1 LNEEVEKMRNVL
13 ILLILFIFVSPAYA
27 ATTYSTTYRWIDEK
41 GVVGFTDDFNIIP
54 PEYRDKV
61 SKEVM
66 EETSPVGVTASSE
79 AIPQK
84 IEEAKTD
91 IYGLGE
97 IWWKEKTH
105 PWKEQLK
112 EATANY
118 ETTNIKI
125 IERAEALS
133 RKYWSPTQYKMN
145 MVDLEKL
152 KEERL
157 KYQAQIAEAKEK
169 LEGIAKEAVEAKADL
184 NWLN

>member
-1 LNEEVEKMRNVL
+1 MRKMF
-13 ILLILFIFVSPAYA
+13 ILLILLVFISPAYA
-27 ATTYSTTYRWIDEK
+27 TTAYKWVNKE
-41 GVVGFTDDFNIIP
+41 GVVNYTDDYGNVP
-54 PEYRDKV
+54 PEYRPRV
-61 SKEVM
+61 STEVM
-66 EETSPVGVTASSE
+66 EETPSVGVPISLQAT
-79 AIPQK
+79 PQK

-97 IWWKEKTH
+97 IWWREKAH
-105 PWKEQLK
+105 PWKEQFK

-118 ETTNIKI
+118 ENTNMKI

-145 MVDLEKL
+145 MVDLERL

-157 KYQAQIAEAKEK
+157 KNQAQIAEAKEM
-169 LEGIAKEAVEAKADL
+169 LERVSKEAVEAKADL

>member
-1 LNEEVEKMRNVL
+1 MRKVF
-13 ILLILFIFVSPAYA
+13 ILLILLVFISPAYA
-27 ATTYSTTYRWIDEK
+27 TTAYKWVNKE
-41 GVVGFTDDFNIIP
+41 GVVNYTDDYSNVP
-54 PEYRDKV
+54 PEYRARV
-61 SKEVM
+61 STEIM
-66 EETSPVGVTASSE
+66 DETPSVGVPTSTPTT
-79 AIPQK
+79 PQK

-97 IWWKEKTH
+97 IWWRQKAH

-118 ETTNIKI
+118 ETTNMKI

-157 KYQAQIAEAKEK
+157 KYQAQIAEAKEM
-169 LEGIAKEAVEAKADL
+169 LERISKEAVEAKANL

>member
-1 LNEEVEKMRNVL
+1 MEVVKMRKVF
-13 ILLILFIFVSPAYA
+13 ILLILLVFISPAYA
-27 ATTYSTTYRWIDEK
+27 TTAYKWVNKE
-41 GVVGFTDDFNIIP
+41 GVVNYTDDYSNVP
-54 PEYRDKV
+54 PEYRARV
-61 SKEVM
+61 STEIM
-66 EETSPVGVTASSE
+66 DETPSVGVPTSTPTT
-79 AIPQK
+79 PQK

-97 IWWKEKTH
+97 IWWRQKAH

-118 ETTNIKI
+118 ETTNMKI

-157 KYQAQIAEAKEK
+157 KYQAQIAEAKEM
-169 LEGIAKEAVEAKADL
+169 LERISKEAVEAKANL

>member
-1 LNEEVEKMRNVL
+1 MRKMFMIL
-13 ILLILFIFVSPAYA
+13 ILLVFISPAYA
-27 ATTYSTTYRWIDEK
+27 TTAYKWVNKE
-41 GVVGFTDDFNIIP
+41 GVVNYTDDYGNVP
-54 PEYRDKV
+54 PEYRARV
-61 SKEVM
+61 STEIM
-66 EETSPVGVTASSE
+66 DETPSVGVPTSTPTT
-79 AIPQK
+79 PQK

-97 IWWKEKTH
+97 IWWRQKAH

-118 ETTNIKI
+118 ETTNMKI

-157 KYQAQIAEAKEK
+157 KYQAQIAEAKEM
-169 LEGIAKEAVEAKADL
+169 LERISKEAVEAKANL

>member
-1 LNEEVEKMRNVL
+1 MEVVRMKKLL
-13 ILLILFIFVSPAYA
+13 ILLILLAFASIANA
-27 ATTYSTTYRWIDEK
+27 AIIYKWVDDK
-41 GVVGFTDDFNIIP
+41 GVVNFTDDYSIVP
-54 PEYRDKV
+54 PEYRDQV
-61 SKEVM
+61 STAVM
-66 EETSPVGVTASSE
+66 EETPSAGGPTSPRATAG
-79 AIPQK
+79 K

-91 IYGLGE
+91 IYGLDE
-97 IWWKEKTH
+97 VWWKEKAL

-118 ETTNIKI
+118 ETTNMKI

-157 KYQAQIAEAKEK
+157 KYQGQIAEAKEK
-169 LEGIAKEAVEAKADL
+169 LERISKEAVEAKADL

>member
-1 LNEEVEKMRNVL
+1 MGKM
-13 ILLILFIFVSPAYA
+13 LILFILLIFISPAYA
-27 ATTYSTTYRWIDEK
+27 ATTYKWIDEQ
-41 GVVGFTDDFNIIP
+41 GVFGFTDDFSIVP
-54 PEYRDKV
+54 PEYRDQV
-61 SKEVM
+61 SIEVM
-66 EETSPVGVTASSE
+66 EETPSIGVAASGVAASPQAT
-79 AIPQK
+79 PQK

-97 IWWKEKTH
+97 IWWREKAH

-112 EATANY
+112 EATANF
-118 ETTNIKI
+118 ETTNMKI

-145 MVDLEKL
+145 MVNLEKL

-157 KYQAQIAEAKEK
+157 TYQGQIAEAKER
-169 LEGIAKEAVEAKADL
+169 LERISKEAVEAKADL

>member
-1 LNEEVEKMRNVL
+1 MEVVKMRKMF
-13 ILLILFIFVSPAYA
+13 ILLILLVFISPAYA
-27 ATTYSTTYRWIDEK
+27 GTAYKWVDEK
-41 GVVGFTDDFNIIP
+41 GIVGFTDDFSIIP
-54 PEYRDKV
+54 PEYRGRI
-61 SKEVM
+61 STEVM
-66 EETSPVGVTASSE
+66 EETPSVGVPTS
-79 AIPQK
+79 PQAAPPK

-97 IWWKEKTH
+97 NWWRDKVS
-105 PWKEQLK
+105 PWRERLK

-118 ETTNIKI
+118 ETTNMKI

-157 KYQAQIAEAKEK
+157 KYQTQIAEAKER
-169 LEGIAKEAVEAKADL
+169 LERISKEAVEAKADL